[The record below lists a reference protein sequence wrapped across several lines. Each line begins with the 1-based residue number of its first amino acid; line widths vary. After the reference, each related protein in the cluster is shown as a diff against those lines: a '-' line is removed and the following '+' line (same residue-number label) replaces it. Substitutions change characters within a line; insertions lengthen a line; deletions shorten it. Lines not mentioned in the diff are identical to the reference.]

1 MSEPREVANTTGV
14 GVVVTEEDIRRS
26 MSKEEKRARVARV
39 LDRGFLL
46 DRTSVDNLPPDLHG
60 EWVPRD
66 AIEIERKRAL
76 GFWIDDKY
84 ATARSIHSDGTG
96 QSIVGDTVYMVC
108 LKEDKDIIDEFRY
121 TQYIKMNGTPAQKK
135 ALGISEKGNRE
146 ERAFANVATADGTPV
161 IEESHLTEAVV
172 ARKAELTAA
181 LSAQGEGKE

>member
-1 MSEPREVANTTGV
+1 MSEPREVLTGTATEV
-14 GVVVTEEDIRRS
+14 LTEEQIRRS

-46 DRTSVDNLPPDLHG
+46 DRTAVDNLPPDLHG

-66 AIEIERKRAL
+66 AVEIDRKRAL

-96 QSIVGDTVYMVC
+96 QSIVGDTVFMVC
-108 LKEDKDIIDEFRY
+108 LKEDKNIIDEFRY
-121 TQYIKMNGTPAQKK
+121 NQYIRMNGTPEQKR
-135 ALGISEKGNRE
+135 ALGIPDKGSRE

-161 IEESHLTEAVV
+161 IEESHLTEAVI
-172 ARKAELTAA
+172 ARKGELVAA
-181 LSAQGEGKE
+181 LKSQGEGNG